1 MSFLH
6 VGLDMVTEI
15 QKVCRECAQMDLK
28 DSSEVLGGRIIGSS
42 PSKTLYTLE
51 VCVCVCVCVCERE
64 RESAHMHGPV
74 VHTPLLFVL
83 QILHSMLM
91 PALESENCEFQVGV
105 QYVQRDLCIV

>member
-1 MSFLH
+1 
-6 VGLDMVTEI
+6 
-15 QKVCRECAQMDLK
+15 
-28 DSSEVLGGRIIGSS
+28 
-42 PSKTLYTLE
+42 
-51 VCVCVCVCVCERE
+51 
-64 RESAHMHGPV
+64 MHGPV